1 MERMRARPRSGVLA
15 SDEDDAP
22 PHRARQ
28 PERTREKIL
37 QAAMA
42 EFSTRGLGGARVDS
56 IAQRA
61 GVNKR
66 MLYHYFG
73 NKDDLFLAVMEHTY
87 ESIRQLES
95 DLRLED
101 GEPLD
106 AMRRLIKFTFGY
118 FVDNPH
124 FISLLNSENLHRA
137 GHIKRSRRVKD
148 INNPVIRSLDRLLK
162 RGHRAGIFRSGVDPL
177 QLYISIAGVC
187 YFYFSNIYTLSVIFD
202 RDLTRKDALARRAAH
217 VEDVIIGFLCSRPPP
232 H

>member
-1 MERMRARPRSGVLA
+1 MERMRAGSRSGSS

-22 PHRARQ
+22 PRRPRQ

-73 NKDDLFLAVMEHTY
+73 SKDDLFLAVMESTY
-87 ESIRQLES
+87 ESIRRLES
-95 DLRLED
+95 ELRLED

-106 AMRRLIKFTFGY
+106 AMRRLIKFTVG
-118 FVDNPH
+118 
-124 FISLLNSENLHRA
+124 
-137 GHIKRSRRVKD
+137 
-148 INNPVIRSLDRLLK
+148 
-162 RGHRAGIFRSGVDPL
+162 
-177 QLYISIAGVC
+177 
-187 YFYFSNIYTLSVIFD
+187 
-202 RDLTRKDALARRAAH
+202 
-217 VEDVIIGFLCSRPPP
+217 
-232 H
+232 